1 MKLNWIVQ
9 QAAAAR
15 WNNIYMQYITYLKAK
30 VREESSHA
38 WNIAV
43 VLVCCCV
50 FMLFFFD
57 NRSIN
62 CSKFMFCI
70 FAVSSELLC
79 VRLMNRKILFHNY
92 TQSWGNMLIV
102 FGVWTRT
109 ALYGTA
115 FTQKN
120 SANCIR
126 WPFYFIRR
134 FSQLQSR
141 ATFITVALKQRVKE
155 GNQNNLWYY
164 STLGAILHTQ
174 RGEQWK
180 IPNRFLCVRLRR
192 KI

>member
-1 MKLNWIVQ
+1 MKHCRGACLLLCFY
-9 QAAAAR
+9 A
-15 WNNIYMQYITYLKAK
+15 
-30 VREESSHA
+30 
-38 WNIAV
+38 
-43 VLVCCCV
+43 
-50 FMLFFFD
+50 LFFFN

-164 STLGAILHTQ
+164 STLGAICTHKEASSEKFQIVFCVWGLEEKYNCEKPE
-174 RGEQWK
+174 RCLNASLK
-180 IPNRFLCVRLRR
+180 RIPQSY
-192 KI
+192 I